1 MADSSLV
8 GRKTLVLCGI
18 SLTSVALAAG
28 VVIGVLVGS
37 SSQQLELPFEIPV
50 NAAAA
55 YGQDGYAF
63 ASGPVDNDLEGV
75 FFLDALTGT
84 LKAAIQNPRQPSFMF
99 ECSSDISGD
108 FGQVKNGKYMIGTG
122 RANIVQGAG
131 GGASKYASSVVYV
144 IELTSGRLNSYAFR
158 IPANLRS
165 AKTQKAF
172 QGKFVKAGSIE
183 LRKNQAGAQ

>member
-1 MADSSLV
+1 
-8 GRKTLVLCGI
+8 
-18 SLTSVALAAG
+18 
-28 VVIGVLVGS
+28 
-37 SSQQLELPFEIPV
+37 
-50 NAAAA
+50 
-55 YGQDGYAF
+55 
-63 ASGPVDNDLEGV
+63 
-75 FFLDALTGT
+75 
-84 LKAAIQNPRQPSFMF
+84 MF

-131 GGASKYASSVVYV
+131 GGQSKYASSVVYV